1 MYTDRFS
8 RTTLLLGDEG
18 VARLANARILLVGVG
33 GVGSH
38 AAEALVRAG
47 VGSMTLIDGD
57 VVQPSNINRQLHALM
72 STVGQPKVE
81 AMAERLLQI
90 NPSLAITSCFLRV
103 TPENIE
109 QLLAH
114 GYDLVLDAIDSFA
127 AKKGLLLACVNAG
140 IPVLSSMGAAGRL
153 DPSHV
158 KLADLS
164 KSQGCRLARKL
175 RKELKKAGVA
185 SGVTVVY
192 SDEQLPEVSLGE
204 VEEGE
209 DSRRPLGS
217 ISYMPA
223 IFGFTLAAGAIRLIL
238 APEKSENFSACG

>member
-1 MYTDRFS
+1 LKEQFS
-8 RTTLLLGDEG
+8 RTVLLIGEEA
-18 VARLANARILLVGVG
+18 VNRLAAAKVAVIGVG

-47 VGSMTLIDGD
+47 VGSILLVDSDRIQT
-57 VVQPSNINRQLHALM
+57 SNINRQLHATVQ
-72 STVGQPKVE
+72 TVGLPKVDV
-81 AMAERLLQI
+81 MADRLLQI
-90 NPSLAITSCFLRV
+90 NPSLDITSLFMRV
-103 TPENIE
+103 TPENLD
-109 QLLAH
+109 QLLAN

-127 AKKGLLLACVNAG
+127 AKKGLILACVAAG
-140 IPVLSSMGAAGRL
+140 IPVLSSMGAAGRV

-158 KLADLS
+158 RLADLS

-192 SDEQLPEVSLGE
+192 SDEQPPETFLGE

-209 DSRRPLGS
+209 DRRPLGS
-217 ISYMPA
+217 ISFMPA
-223 IFGFTLAAGAIRLIL
+223 IFGFTLAAEAIRLLSGL
-238 APEKSENFSACG
+238 AKKNDRCS